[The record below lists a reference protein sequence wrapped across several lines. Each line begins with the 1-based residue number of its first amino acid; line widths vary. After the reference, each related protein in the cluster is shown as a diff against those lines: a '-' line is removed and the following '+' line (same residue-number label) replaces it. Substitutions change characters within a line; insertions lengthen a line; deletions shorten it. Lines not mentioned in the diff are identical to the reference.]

1 MTIITLDD
9 GTSFDFPY
17 YKSKLSNVPFKV
29 KITSVSAEDARKI
42 LDYCDAGRAFVALI
56 LENSTKTPTKGKK
69 KVVEKK
75 EVEKKEEEKKRVV
88 EKKEVEKEVEKKKTK
103 KSHPPYKIMILR
115 ALNDMSEPNKYI
127 STEAIRKYI
136 VAHYELGYERKETH
150 YHNNTKLKLYVNK
163 TLPKLIEQNLIIKN
177 KPTGRSY
184 RITEEGKNM
193 LPKKKK

>member
-1 MTIITLDD
+1 MITLDD

-17 YKSKLSNVPFKV
+17 YKTKLSNVPSKV

-42 LDYCDAGRAFVALI
+42 LDWSDAGKAFVALI
-56 LENSTKTPTKGKK
+56 QENATKTPTKGKK
-69 KVVEKK
+69 EEEKKEEKKK
-75 EVEKKEEEKKRVV
+75 EVEKKEEEKKV
-88 EKKEVEKEVEKKKTK
+88 EKKEEKKKTK
-103 KSHPPYKIMILR
+103 KLHPSYKIMILR
-115 ALNDMSEPNKYI
+115 ALNDMSGPNKYI

-163 TLPKLIEQNLIIKN
+163 TLPKLIEQDLIIKN